1 MITYQDYLKAVKQ
14 GNVAAFVDNAIGTH
28 KESAEYL
35 IALDA
40 ENYMRKRNTT
50 IMAFQRLIYDV
61 AGMAKVDPVGA
72 NFKCASG
79 FYKQNVTQL
88 CQYLLANGVTF
99 DKDTT
104 KDKLGGAQFD
114 RQVAKAA
121 RNALAHGI
129 AFGFYDYDK
138 VRVWSI
144 LQFVPFWDEYDGTVK
159 AGVYFWQISPDKPL
173 MADLYTIDGKQSFIR
188 ETGAKMRLIDGFET
202 PQPYKKIVASVPFSG
217 EVVMEVGQNYPT
229 LPIVPIYGNEEH
241 QAEIVGI
248 KENIDAYDLTKCGL
262 INDISDMPLV
272 YWVLENAG
280 GMDEKDLAYWRDA
293 ITRNKVAKTDDEVK
307 VTANTIGVPYEAQE
321 TILTRLEKDIYNDS
335 MALNTRE
342 LANGN
347 VTATAIDAA
356 SEPLNN
362 RADEL
367 EYCVN
372 DFINGLLAIIGVED
386 NPHYVRSRITNK
398 MEEVQ
403 MVMQCADVLDEQTLL
418 EKLPILTPEE
428 VQKVLDR
435 NAAEAMDRLDDA
447 DDEDDTNT
455 ESEEEQTVTTKG
467 FAAEAE

>member
-1 MITYQDYLKAVKQ
+1 MITYQEFEQAQEKGL
-14 GNVAAFVDNAIGTH
+14 VAEFIENAIRKH
-28 KESAEYL
+28 QQSDEYRM
-35 IALDA
+35 AADA

-50 IMAFQRLIYDV
+50 ICQFQRLIYDV
-61 AGMAKVDPVGA
+61 AGRSQIDPVGA

-79 FYKQNVTQL
+79 FFKQTVTQL

-99 DKDTT
+99 KDEST
-104 KDKLGGAQFD
+104 KQKLGGDDFD
-114 RQVAKAA
+114 RQVARAT
-121 RNALAHGI
+121 RNALAHGM
-129 AFGFYDYDK
+129 AFGFYDYDQ

-159 AGVYFWQISPDKPL
+159 AGVYFWQIDRTKPL
-173 MADLYTIDGKQSFIR
+173 CADLYTIQGKQSFIR
-188 ETGAKMRLIDGFET
+188 DVGKQMQVKEGFEN
-202 PQPYKKIVASVPFSG
+202 PQPYRRITATVPFNGEIVAD
-217 EVVMEVGQNYPT
+217 VGQNYPT

-241 QAEIVGI
+241 QSELVGL

-280 GMDEKDLAYWRDA
+280 GMDEQDLAYWRNA
-293 ITRNKVAKTDDEVK
+293 IQRNKVAKTDDEVK
-307 VTANTIGVPYEAQE
+307 VTANSIGVPYQAQE

-372 DFINGLLAIIGVED
+372 DFVSGLLALIGIQD
-386 NPHYVRSRITNK
+386 TPHYVRSRITNQL
-398 MEEVQ
+398 EEVQ
-403 MVMQCADVLDEQTLL
+403 KVMMCADVLDEQTLL
-418 EKLPILTPEE
+418 EKLPFLTPEE
-428 VQKVLDR
+428 VQIVLDR
-435 NAAEAMDRLDDA
+435 KAAEAMDRLN
-447 DDEDDTNT
+447 ETEE
-455 ESEEEQTVTTKG
+455 ESETEEQGATIRG
-467 FAAEAE
+467 FATEAE